1 MIGFQ
6 LLGGLLLCVAF
17 YQASRMWML
26 DRDLQSYR
34 APDAAGAWFV
44 FVPARWQRRLYR
56 PEAHPMIADAWKAMA
71 LMYATG
77 WAGALLMA
85 LGATSPGAPV
95 RMVERTPEVAE
106 CESPPSSRY
115 GAVLPPGQWTG
126 TEQCK

>member
-71 LMYATG
+71 LMYATA
-77 WAGALLMA
+77 WAGALLVA
-85 LGATSPGAPV
+85 LGSTSPHAPV
-95 RMVERTPEVAE
+95 RMVDTDLEAVE
-106 CESPPSSRY
+106 CQQPASSRY
-115 GAVLPPGQWTG
+115 GTVLPPGQWPG
-126 TEQCK
+126 GGECK